1 MIRRLILAI
10 LLIAALLP
18 MAAGA
23 QETSAAGQI
32 EQSSQTSPEEKI
44 RFTDMALEEMRE
56 SVREVGKA
64 MENAERSKVMA
75 AIQCLSR
82 KLTTMRALLEVSE
95 TSAVTLKQALA
106 DGEYETAEHEY
117 RKIAIA
123 LSKVRQFRAEA
134 QTCTGGGTAQPG
146 TTSVEVIESAIS
158 TEDETE
164 GLEFDEEAFGNQP
177 PDTSQFQ

>member
-1 MIRRLILAI
+1 MIRRLFLAV
-10 LLIAALLP
+10 LLLAVLVPL
-18 MAAGA
+18 AAGA
-23 QETSAAGQI
+23 QETSAAGEI
-32 EQSSQTSPEEKI
+32 EQSSQTTPEEKI
-44 RFTDMALEEMRE
+44 RFTDMALEEMRT
-56 SVREVGKA
+56 SVKDVGKM
-64 MENAERSKVMA
+64 MENAERERNMV

-123 LSKVRQFRAEA
+123 LSRVRQFQAEA
-134 QTCTGGGTAQPG
+134 ATCAGGGTAQPG
-146 TTSVEVIESAIS
+146 TTTVDVVESALS
-158 TEDETE
+158 NEDETE
-164 GLEFDEEAFGNQP
+164 GLDFDEEAFGNQP

>member
-1 MIRRLILAI
+1 MIRRLIFTI
-10 LLIAALLP
+10 LLLASMLP
-18 MAAGA
+18 LVAGA

-44 RFTDMALEEMRE
+44 RFTDMALDEMRQ
-56 SVREVGKA
+56 SVKDVGKM
-64 MENAERSKVMA
+64 MENAEREKNMV
-75 AIQCLSR
+75 AIQCLTR

-106 DGEYETAEHEY
+106 DGEYESAEHEY

-134 QTCTGGGTAQPG
+134 DACAGGGTAQPG
-146 TTSVEVIESAIS
+146 TTSVEVIESALGAD
-158 TEDETE
+158 DETE
-164 GLEFDEEAFGNQP
+164 AFDFDEEAFGNQP

>member
-1 MIRRLILAI
+1 MIRRLIFAFSLA
-10 LLIAALLP
+10 LMMFPLV
-18 MAAGA
+18 AGA

-44 RFTDMALEEMRE
+44 RFADMALEEMRL
-56 SVREVGKA
+56 SVEDVSKMVEVA
-64 MENAERSKVMA
+64 ERENAMV

-95 TSAVTLKQALA
+95 SSGITMRQALA

-123 LSKVRQFRAEA
+123 LARVRQFRAEA
-134 QTCTGGGTAQPG
+134 DACDGARSAESGKTD
-146 TTSVEVIESAIS
+146 VEVITSAMS
-158 TEDETE
+158 SEDETE
-164 GLEFDEEAFGNQP
+164 PPVFDEEFGNSP
-177 PDTSQFQ
+177 PPTSQFQ

>member
-1 MIRRLILAI
+1 MIRRLILAV
-10 LLIAALLP
+10 LLSASLLP

-44 RFTDMALEEMRE
+44 RFTDMALEEMRG
-56 SVREVGKA
+56 SVKDVGKM
-64 MENAERSKVMA
+64 MENAEREKNMV

-95 TSAVTLKQALA
+95 TSGITLKQALA

-134 QTCTGGGTAQPG
+134 DACAGGGTAQPG
-146 TTSVEVIESAIS
+146 TTSVEVIESALS
-158 TEDETE
+158 SEDETE
-164 GLEFDEEAFGNQP
+164 GADFDEVFGEAP

>member
-1 MIRRLILAI
+1 MIRRLILAM
-10 LLIAALLP
+10 AFVAVLLP
-18 MAAGA
+18 LAAAA

-44 RFTDMALEEMRE
+44 RFTDMALEEMRA
-56 SVREVGKA
+56 SVNEVSKMVEVAEREKA
-64 MENAERSKVMA
+64 MV

-95 TSAVTLKQALA
+95 SSGITLKQALA

-123 LSKVRQFRAEA
+123 LARVRQFRAEA
-134 QTCTGGGTAQPG
+134 DACAGGGSAQPG
-146 TTSVEVIESAIS
+146 TTSIEVIESAI
-158 TEDETE
+158 TGEDETDAIT
-164 GLEFDEEAFGNQP
+164 FDEEFGNQP
-177 PDTSQFQ
+177 PPTSQFQ